1 MNKEI
6 TYTIEYNSNT
16 KTWCL
21 FKNIK
26 TSQGFNF
33 YTILESQIKQ
43 ECIDKLDEVKNG
55 KDS

>member
-1 MNKEI
+1 MNKDI

-26 TSQGFNF
+26 TPQGFNF

-43 ECIDKLDEVKNG
+43 ECIDKLEEVKNG